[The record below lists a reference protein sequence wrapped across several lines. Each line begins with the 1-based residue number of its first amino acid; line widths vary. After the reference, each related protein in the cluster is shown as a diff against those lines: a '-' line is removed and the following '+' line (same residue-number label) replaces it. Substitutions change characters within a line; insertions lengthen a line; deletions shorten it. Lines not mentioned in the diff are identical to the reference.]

1 MKRFFSLLSVGLL
14 SFNLSLHAQ
23 KAVPGLQ
30 PGSMLED
37 FIGRYETD
45 RQQISHFYDLP
56 WSRTR
61 FDRMEQVFTNWQQNL
76 GRLNFEALDQ
86 QARIDYILLR
96 NQLRAE
102 LHQDDI
108 SKKRLTE
115 MQELLSFRGAIQEL
129 ERARWKMEA
138 IDSSTS
144 ATTVTELAEQVK
156 KLKERVEK
164 GKKAKDKSKE
174 KDDKAKSEKAEEAK
188 FDEAT
193 PLKVTPLLARRAAG
207 AVGELRNTLKNWFTF
222 YDGYH
227 PDFSWWV

>member
-1 MKRFFSLLSVGLL
+1 MKHFLSLLFVGLL

-23 KAVPGLQ
+23 KALPGLQ
-30 PGSMLED
+30 PASMLED
-37 FIGRYETD
+37 FIGRYEAD
-45 RQQISHFYDLP
+45 RQQISRFYDLP

-61 FDRMEQVFTNWQQNL
+61 IDRMEQVFTNWQQNL
-76 GRLNFEALDQ
+76 GKLNFEALDQ
-86 QARIDYILLR
+86 QGRIDYILLR
-96 NQLRAE
+96 NQLRSE

-108 SKKRLTE
+108 SKKRLAE
-115 MQELLSFRGAIQEL
+115 MQELLAFRGSIQEL

-188 FDEAT
+188 F
-193 PLKVTPLLARRAAG
+193 
-207 AVGELRNTLKNWFTF
+207 
-222 YDGYH
+222 
-227 PDFSWWV
+227 